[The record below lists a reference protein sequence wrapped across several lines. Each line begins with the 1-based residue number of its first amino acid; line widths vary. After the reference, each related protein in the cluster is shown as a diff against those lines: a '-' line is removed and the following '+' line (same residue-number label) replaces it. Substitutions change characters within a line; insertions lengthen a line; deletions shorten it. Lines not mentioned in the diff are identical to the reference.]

1 MSVAENIKQ
10 DIEARYLARTLQ
22 SKLLHDRARSVLPGG
37 ETRESVTYKPYPI
50 FMDHGRGCRLW
61 DVDGNEY
68 IDFLGN
74 YTSLVHGHCD
84 PDIDAAVR
92 AQLEKGSVL
101 GSPVASQAEHAE
113 MLRARIPSVDMVRY
127 TNSGTEAT
135 MWAIKAARA
144 VSGKDMIL
152 KIEGGY
158 HGSHD
163 DAKVGLIPDLT
174 QSGGIPTPTVS
185 GHGVVKNVLDNV
197 VAAPFNDLDIME
209 QLLKRHRGELAAI
222 LIEPVLA
229 SLGVVTPRAGYLEG
243 VRELAT
249 RYGVFLIFD
258 EVQSFRLSLGG
269 VQLLEDVQPDITAL
283 GKLIGGGYAVG
294 AFAGGVQIMD
304 RFEFDEADPDSIN
317 HSGTFNGNDVTM
329 VAGIAAMKKYD
340 QQAVDRLDAMGE
352 AFGRRMNDAFG
363 KVGLGGQFTGMSS
376 MWNVHFRDGDIVTA
390 LDFVTGLIPCFELQ
404 RLLHLELLNR
414 GIFTAKRGFFVLS
427 TPMTEAEIEHCVRE
441 FTETLELLRPY
452 VAEAVPQLVQ

>member
-1 MSVAENIKQ
+1 
-10 DIEARYLARTLQ
+10 
-22 SKLLHDRARSVLPGG
+22 
-37 ETRESVTYKPYPI
+37 
-50 FMDHGRGCRLW
+50 
-61 DVDGNEY
+61 
-68 IDFLGN
+68 
-74 YTSLVHGHCD
+74 VHGHCD
-84 PDIDAAVR
+84 PDINSAVR
-92 AQLEKGSVL
+92 SQLEKGAVL

-144 VSGKDMIL
+144 ISGKDMII

-163 DAKVGLIPDLT
+163 DAKVGLIPDLAR
-174 QSGGIPTPTVS
+174 SGGIPRPTIS
-185 GHGVVKNVLDNV
+185 GHGVAKNVLDNV
-197 VAAPFNDLDIME
+197 VAAPFNDLDVME
-209 QLLKRHRGELAAI
+209 ELLKLHRGQVAAI

-229 SLGVVTPRAGYLEG
+229 SLGVVTPGEGYLQG
-243 VRELAT
+243 VRNLAT
-249 RYGVFLIFD
+249 QYGVYLIFD
-258 EVQSFRLSLGG
+258 EVQTFRLSLGG
-269 VQLLEDVQPDITAL
+269 MQLLEDVRPDITAL

-294 AFAGGVQIMD
+294 AFGGSVEIMD
-304 RFEFDEADPDSIN
+304 RFEFDETDPDSIN

-329 VAGIAAMKKYD
+329 VAGIAAMRKYD
-340 QQAVDRLDAMGE
+340 RRAIERLNAMGE
-352 AFGRRMNDAFG
+352 VFGRRMNDSFG
-363 KVGLGGQFTGMSS
+363 KVGLRGQFTGMSS

-427 TPMTEAEIEHCVRE
+427 TPMTETEIEHCVRE
-441 FTETLELLRPY
+441 FTGALEMLRPY
-452 VAEAVPQLVQ
+452 AAEAVPQLVQ